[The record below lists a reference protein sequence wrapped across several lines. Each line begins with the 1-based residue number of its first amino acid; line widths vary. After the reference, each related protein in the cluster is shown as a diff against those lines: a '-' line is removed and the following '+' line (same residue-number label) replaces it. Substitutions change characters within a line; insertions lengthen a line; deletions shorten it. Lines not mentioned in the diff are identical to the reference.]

1 MWLIQL
7 ASDPG
12 VGRQVAQHYPLG
24 HGPDYAVETAHF
36 GLFFNMGQCCCA
48 GSRTFVEDIFIV
60 QSIIVPRHWWH
71 YVEATETSLS
81 LNYWVPLKDDMDLA
95 LDEFLVNHIVES
107 FVKGESEQTKQ
118 YLLNPNQ
125 LEDISSTPSELFAQ
139 FQQAVQNA
147 ESEEHKRKLWETDY
161 LTQSK
166 FRELLARVRLTVRHL
181 EVMPKEEYKL
191 LLEFNSK
198 RLQTE
203 TRTATESLPISST
216 LELLISSM
224 CAPRTIAGMKR
235 EFFRRLYT

>member
-1 MWLIQL
+1 M
-7 ASDPG
+7 
-12 VGRQVAQHYPLG
+12 PLRG
-24 HGPDYAVETAHF
+24 ISCRACWSIA
-36 GLFFNMGQCCCA
+36 
-48 GSRTFVEDIFIV
+48 
-60 QSIIVPRHWWH
+60 IIVPRHWWH

-147 ESEEHKRKLWETDY
+147 ESEEHKRKLWE
-161 LTQSK
+161 
-166 FRELLARVRLTVRHL
+166 LLARVRLTVRHL